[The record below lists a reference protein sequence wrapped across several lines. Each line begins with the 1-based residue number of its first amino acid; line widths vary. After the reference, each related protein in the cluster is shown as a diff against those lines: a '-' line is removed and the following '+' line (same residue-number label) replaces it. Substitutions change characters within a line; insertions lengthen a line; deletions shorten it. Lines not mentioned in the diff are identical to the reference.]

1 VSASGDGTLRVWG
14 LDDLKCRKVIE
25 AHKEP
30 VTSLALWSVSDA
42 APDPGTQVTCFTYKS
57 TNFDTCLLCA
67 GAPRTPDTRTNTR
80 KKKKL
85 QFLLSAS
92 LEGRVRLWDAAPGK
106 RFFFCGTCLFS

>member
-1 VSASGDGTLRVWG
+1 MSASGDGTLRVWG

-42 APDPGTQVTCFTYKS
+42 ASDPGTQFTCFSGTKVQICTPAELS
-57 TNFDTCLLCA
+57 A
-67 GAPRTPDTRTNTR
+67 GAPDTRANTR
-80 KKKKL
+80 KKKTV

-106 RFFFCGTCLFS
+106 RFFLLIFFLT